1 MIAKLTLP
9 APAKLNLFL
18 HITAQREDG
27 YHLLQTV
34 FQLLDFSD
42 EITLEIRQDGKLK
55 RKIKRNESNKNFN
68 ALNEIPLESDLC
80 MRAAKLLQS
89 HTNTSLGAEIT
100 LNKKLPI
107 GGGIGGGSS
116 DAATVLHGLNI
127 LWECDLTHQQL
138 AELGLQLGADV
149 PVFIHGNSAWAEGIG
164 ELLTPIDL
172 PESWFL
178 VIRPDISVS
187 TAEIFADQGLT
198 RDCDALTITRFLN
211 GAVFKKKAEKLT
223 NVFESVV
230 KEKYPKIANALKWL
244 SSFSEARLTGT
255 GSCIFAK
262 FDSEDKANQV
272 LEALAESSNN
282 WQGFVAKGVNQSPLH
297 KAIAALQKV

>member
-1 MIAKLTLP
+1 MSDKLTLP

-34 FQLLDFSD
+34 FQLLDYSD
-42 EITLEIRQDGKLK
+42 EITLEIRQDGK
-55 RKIKRNESNKNFN
+55 ITRNESNKNFN

-80 MRAAKLLQS
+80 VRAAKLLQD
-89 HTNTSLGAEIT
+89 HTHSSLGAEIT

-116 DAATVLHGLNI
+116 DAATVLHGLNV
-127 LWECDLTHQQL
+127 LWECGLTHQEL

-164 ELLTPIDL
+164 ELLTPINL

-178 VIRPDISVS
+178 VVRPDISVS
-187 TAEIFADQGLT
+187 TAEIFADQALT

-211 GAVFKKKAEKLT
+211 DAVFKKQL
-223 NVFESVV
+223 NVFELIV
-230 KEKYPKIANALKWL
+230 KKKYPKIANALEWL

-297 KAIAALQKV
+297 KAIAALQEM